1 LNDAILEILLEAQR
15 YAVSLGGR
23 LSARVIVWPSEI
35 VNVHVDYERIP
46 NRGTREFSVGTHR
59 SELEELRRELMWMLD
74 HFIGFNWR
82 EAGEGGGTNGIIET
96 LIRAQKYVESRI
108 GLLKAKIMI
117 VRQFVD
123 IQVELQRIRKRRLKA
138 EYFGIGKRVDKLDE
152 LPELLEMMLD
162 VYLGPEWREEK

>member
-1 LNDAILEILLEAQR
+1 
-15 YAVSLGGR
+15 
-23 LSARVIVWPSEI
+23 
-35 VNVHVDYERIP
+35 
-46 NRGTREFSVGTHR
+46 
-59 SELEELRRELMWMLD
+59 
-74 HFIGFNWR
+74 
-82 EAGEGGGTNGIIET
+82 
-96 LIRAQKYVESRI
+96 
-108 GLLKAKIMI
+108 MI